1 MTQRSSGSQQTR
13 RHFLQRSAAAAAGI
27 ALFNI
32 SGTRAS
38 GRILGSNE
46 RIRIGVVGI
55 KGRGGSHIQE
65 FAQRK
70 DVEVAYLVDIDATQ
84 FDARKKYVQEKG
96 GNDPQCVDDVRRALE
111 DDSLDAIS
119 IATCNH
125 THSLYTIWACQA
137 GKDVYVEKPMSH
149 NVWEGRKCVE
159 AARKY
164 ECMVQHGTQQ
174 RSSESRAR
182 EIAAVQSG
190 KYGKLVVSKGY
201 CCKPRWSIG
210 FEPVENPPA
219 HINFDVWLGPAPLQP
234 YHANLVHYN
243 WHWFWDFGCGD
254 VGNQGVH
261 EMDVARWAIK
271 GATLPT
277 RVWALGGRLG
287 YKDQGQTPNMQMAVM
302 TFGDQLLLFETR
314 GLVDKF
320 DGYPAKVTNEFYTTE
335 GMIAG
340 GKFYPKN
347 GGAAEQISGGESD
360 RIAPGGPFGS
370 FLNAMRTRKTE
381 DLNADVEVA
390 HYSSALCHLAN
401 ISNRLGPEQGFGEP
415 QPKRLG
421 EHPLIGESFA
431 KIEGNLKAAGVDLG
445 ATHYQLGP
453 ILDFDPDRERFEG
466 NVEAERMLTRDYR
479 RPWVV
484 PARV

>member
-1 MTQRSSGSQQTR
+1 MIPKRSASKQTR
-13 RHFLQRSAAAAAGI
+13 RQFLQHSTTAAAGI
-27 ALFNI
+27 TLFNI

-46 RIRIGVVGI
+46 RIRIAVVGI
-55 KGRGGSHIQE
+55 KGRGDAHMQD
-65 FAQRK
+65 FAKRK
-70 DVEVAYLVDIDATQ
+70 DVEVAYLVDIDERQ
-84 FDARKKYVQEKG
+84 FDARKKFVKEHG
-96 GNDPQCVDDVRRALE
+96 GNDATCVEDVRRALE
-111 DDSLDAIS
+111 DDNLDAIS

-164 ECMVQHGTQQ
+164 GCMVQHGTQQ
-174 RSSESRAR
+174 RSSQSRAR
-182 EIAAVQSG
+182 EIAAVKSG
-190 KYGKLVVSKGY
+190 KYGKLVASKGY

-210 FEPVENPPA
+210 FKPVENPPA
-219 HINFDVWLGPAPLQP
+219 NINFDIWLGPAPLQP

-261 EMDVARWAIK
+261 EMDVARWAIPD
-271 GATLPT
+271 ATLPT

-287 YKDQGQTPNMQMAVM
+287 YKDQGQTPNMQLAVM
-302 TFGDQLLLFETR
+302 TYGDVLLLFETR
-314 GLVDKF
+314 GLVGKAKDYPDK
-320 DGYPAKVTNEFYTTE
+320 VSNEYYTTE
-335 GMIAG
+335 GMITG
-340 GKFYPKN
+340 GKFHPKN
-347 GGAAEQISGGESD
+347 GGAPESVSGGEPD
-360 RIAPGGPFGS
+360 KIAPGGPFGS
-370 FLNAMRTRKTE
+370 FLAAMRSRKEE

-401 ISNRLGPEQGFGEP
+401 ISNRLGPERGFTDP
-415 QPKRLG
+415 RPKRLG
-421 EHPLIGESFA
+421 DHELVAESFA
-431 KIEGNLKAAGVDLG
+431 TIEGNLKALDVDLN
-445 ATHYQLGP
+445 ATQYQLGP
-453 ILDFDPDRERFEG
+453 ILDFDPATEQFKDHP
-466 NVEAERMLTRDYR
+466 EANRMLTRDYR